1 MKKVITAILFCF
13 VAATLW
19 GTNSF
24 EIEKVTEDYIQV
36 HLKIDDYNI
45 PHTSDK
51 TTKSLSLPDLET
63 YFVNTEGLPKL
74 PFLSENIGIPPEGKV
89 SASIISQQFILLQGV
104 SIPVNHPYKDEG
116 ILVPD
121 PSRQVI
127 DFPTKT
133 FYPENIIESQAT
145 GYMGNRYLG
154 SFRIFPIQYNHAQKT
169 AKLYTDLVVQIHI
182 TGDKSKSYD
191 RSASYI
197 DGFADKMIIN
207 NEFSKNWRKEKE
219 PESASYKR
227 QSETEI
233 SKFKFIINEK
243 GIYKISYDYL
253 KDTLQT
259 WIDSLETEYDV
270 SLQIDEINPKYL
282 QLYNMGE
289 RIPIYFYGQDDDS
302 FDEDDYFEFFP
313 LHVVYKK
320 PKKRKKNRLF
330 KDFKI

>member
-36 HLKIDDYNI
+36 HLKIDDYTI

-145 GYMGNRYLG
+145 GYG
-154 SFRIFPIQYNHAQKT
+154 K
-169 AKLYTDLVVQIHI
+169 
-182 TGDKSKSYD
+182 
-191 RSASYI
+191 
-197 DGFADKMIIN
+197 
-207 NEFSKNWRKEKE
+207 
-219 PESASYKR
+219 
-227 QSETEI
+227 
-233 SKFKFIINEK
+233 
-243 GIYKISYDYL
+243 
-253 KDTLQT
+253 
-259 WIDSLETEYDV
+259 
-270 SLQIDEINPKYL
+270 
-282 QLYNMGE
+282 
-289 RIPIYFYGQDDDS
+289 
-302 FDEDDYFEFFP
+302 
-313 LHVVYKK
+313 
-320 PKKRKKNRLF
+320 
-330 KDFKI
+330 